1 MRREELYLSD
11 IVETADTIAR
21 YLGGV
26 NQDAFLKDEVKRDAV
41 LYKLIIIGEAAA
53 RVSKALRKRHPQV
66 QWDDVITF
74 RNRAVHIYFGVKW
87 EFVWA
92 AATQDAPKL
101 RGLSADIL
109 AKEFPD
115 RLPFAE
121 GQSR

>member
-11 IVETADTIAR
+11 IVETADTITR
-21 YLGGV
+21 YLAGV
-26 NQDAFLKDEVKRDAV
+26 DRDAFLKNDEKRDAV
-41 LYKLIIIGEAAA
+41 LYKLVIMGEAAA

-74 RNRAVHIYFGVKW
+74 RNRAVHVYFGVKW

-101 RGLSADIL
+101 RGLIADVL

-115 RLPFAE
+115 RLPFAKGE
-121 GQSR
+121 